1 METLSKDTRIA
12 AEEQITPL
20 KVMTL
25 KDWNADIERSIL
37 AEAERSFGASYLT
50 APQLR
55 SYLVDPDKRMI
66 YIGNEWSFHAISL
79 LTIHEKGDA
88 AIPEEL
94 KDAKRVGQRKITIVH
109 PDQSGL
115 GLCRVVVEK
124 GERWFEDFKIP
135 SFSLHWENAS
145 NGGLSMLLEAHDYE
159 PQGLVSKPWFEDSL
173 KRQFSCVD
181 CGNPPCNCDATLYVR
196 RG

>member
-1 METLSKDTRIA
+1 METLSKETRIA

-37 AEAERSFGASYLT
+37 AEAERSFGASFLT

-66 YIGNEWSFHAISL
+66 YIGNEWNFHALSL
-79 LTIHEKGDA
+79 LTVHEKGDK
-88 AIPEEL
+88 AIPTEL
-94 KDAKRVGQRKITIVH
+94 KAAKKVGQRKITLVH
-109 PDQSGL
+109 PDRIGL
-115 GLCRVVVEK
+115 GLARVVVEK
-124 GERWFEDFKIP
+124 GEEWFEKMKVP

-145 NGGLSMLLEAHDYE
+145 NGALAMLLESHNYE
-159 PQGLVSKPWFEDSL
+159 ALGLVSQAWQEESL
-173 KRQFSCVD
+173 KRQFSCVV
-181 CGNPPCNCDATLYVR
+181 CRNPPCNCDATLYVR
-196 RG
+196 QA